1 MEKQQEK
8 ILIRIQHD
16 VKTKFNNKAKS
27 LGLSLSAYLRL
38 LIIQDLLK

>member
-1 MEKQQEK
+1 MNNQET
-8 ILIRIQHD
+8 ILIRIQ
-16 VKTKFNNKAKS
+16 KEIKEKLNIKAKS

>member
-1 MEKQQEK
+1 MKKQEEK

-16 VKTKFNNKAKS
+16 VKTELNNKAKS

>member
-1 MEKQQEK
+1 MKKQEEK

-16 VKTKFNNKAKS
+16 VKVKLNQKAQS